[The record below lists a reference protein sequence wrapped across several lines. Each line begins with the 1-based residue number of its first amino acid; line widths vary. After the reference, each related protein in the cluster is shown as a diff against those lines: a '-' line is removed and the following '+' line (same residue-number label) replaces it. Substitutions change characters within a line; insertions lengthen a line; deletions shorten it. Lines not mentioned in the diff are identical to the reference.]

1 MTQVADKIDEAW
13 RQPAEAARECIQ
25 LLGYPVIMLRCM
37 PGEDLAGNCPGNVAE
52 HALSYFT
59 VLRAIADH
67 QLLHLSAGDGDNR
80 LLTEFHRIY
89 EQAVS
94 DLACPH

>member
-1 MTQVADKIDEAW
+1 MIQAADAVDEAW
-13 RQPAEAARECIQ
+13 RQPAEAARECIR

-37 PGEDLAGNCPGNVAE
+37 PGEDLAGNCTGNVAM

-59 VLRAIADH
+59 VLQAIIDH
-67 QLLHLSAGDGDNR
+67 QLAHLSSGDQAFA
-80 LLTEFHRIY
+80 EAHIQIY
-89 EQAVS
+89 DQAVS